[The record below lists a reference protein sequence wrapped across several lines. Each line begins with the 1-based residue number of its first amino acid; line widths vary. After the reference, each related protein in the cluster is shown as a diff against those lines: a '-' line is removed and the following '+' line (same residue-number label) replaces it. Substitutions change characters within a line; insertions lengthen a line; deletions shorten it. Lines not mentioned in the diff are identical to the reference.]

1 MSTAPST
8 AAASNLRILKPQVH
22 KSLYLAK
29 GMDPADFANAV
40 PITAQDGAPTHTPSV
55 LGELYIRTDST
66 GVIPT
71 IYRGTSTS
79 SAIWEPVGPYSAA
92 ITAASTAVSATST
105 ETDFDQTITLP
116 ANLLVQG
123 SVLRVFAQG
132 IATATNSTDTL
143 TVKLYVG
150 STVVATSAAVDV
162 ANNDTWVFDF
172 SLTARAA
179 AGASAA
185 CVGAGTGT
193 LGASG
198 TATMKHISLAS
209 TNFATNGTLTIKMSA
224 TWSSTNAGNSCRLD
238 VLNATVV

>member
-29 GMDPADFANAV
+29 GMDPADFANAI
-40 PITAQDGAPTHTPSV
+40 PITAQSGAPSHTPAV

-79 SAIWEPVGPYSAA
+79 SAIWEPIGPYSAA
-92 ITAASTAVSATST
+92 ITAASGPVSNTAV
-105 ETDFDQTITLP
+105 ETDFDQTLTLP
-116 ANLLVQG
+116 AGILTQG
-123 SVLRVFAQG
+123 SVLKIRAQG

-143 TVKLYVG
+143 TVKLYIG
-150 STVVATSAAVDV
+150 STLVASSAAVDV
-162 ANNDTWVFDF
+162 ANDDTWLFDF

-179 AGASAA
+179 AAASAA
-185 CVGAGTGT
+185 CVGCGIGT
-193 LGASG
+193 LGTSG
-198 TATMKHISLAS
+198 TATMKHFSLAS

-224 TWSSTNAGNSCRLD
+224 TWSNASSGNSCRLD
-238 VLNATVV
+238 VLAVEVV